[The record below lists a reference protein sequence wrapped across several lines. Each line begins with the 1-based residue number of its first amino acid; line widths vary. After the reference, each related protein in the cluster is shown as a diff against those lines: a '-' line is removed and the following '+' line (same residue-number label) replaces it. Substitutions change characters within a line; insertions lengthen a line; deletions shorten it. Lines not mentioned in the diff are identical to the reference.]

1 MKEYVITKMGKFCKA
16 IIREAANGL
25 SQKKQNEN
33 IKAIFL
39 RNMLKHQRVDENCLT
54 GKSELSELIEMFDDS
69 KEKISD
75 GEYLTLMNKS
85 KKIYENFE
93 KIRLA
98 NM

>member
-1 MKEYVITKMGKFCKA
+1 
-16 IIREAANGL
+16 
-25 SQKKQNEN
+25 
-33 IKAIFL
+33 
-39 RNMLKHQRVDENCLT
+39 MLKHQRVDENCLT